1 MAKLDSNLQDDACID
16 ALLTMQQKH
25 VLLIGD
31 IMLDCYVDGVVSRI
45 SPEAPVPILNHS
57 VSHHVA
63 GGAAN
68 VAHNLATLGISVNLV
83 GLIGADQAGK
93 QLADA
98 LSTIPQ
104 LTSHCMTL
112 DDRPTTRKTRFRAQG
127 QQILRLDE
135 ETTSRLT
142 PEQEQ
147 ALLDIIEKQI
157 ATKPDIIILSDY
169 AKGCLSHQT
178 VASVTDMAAKADIA
192 VITDPKSADFTKY
205 AGSRLLTPN
214 LKELCAAA
222 GTRLEA
228 LDEIVMAANT
238 QIAAAQLDAI
248 LVTLG
253 SQGMLFVSK
262 DTTMHLP
269 ASAIDVFD
277 VSGAGDTVVALVAA
291 SQTSNNAWETSI
303 QLANLGAG
311 IVVGKSGTATVSP
324 GEILAH
330 LSSGNMVYDHDTLS
344 ELRNLRDS
352 WANNGLKIGFTNG
365 CFDLLHPGHIDSLK
379 RSAKLC
385 DKLIVAV
392 NSDRSVKAL
401 KGQNRPIQ
409 SESKRASILAKLPF
423 VDAVIVFDENTPK
436 TVIDALSPDIL
447 IKGGDYRAEEIV
459 GYETVTK
466 NGGTVEII
474 PLLEGHSTSRLA
486 DM

>member
-1 MAKLDSNLQDDACID
+1 MAKVDSNLQDDACID
-16 ALLTMQQKH
+16 ALLAMQQKH

-57 VSHHVA
+57 VSNHVA

-68 VAHNLATLGISVNLV
+68 VAHNLANLGMSVSLI

-93 QLADA
+93 QLADE
-98 LSTIPQ
+98 LNTIPQ
-104 LTSHCMTL
+104 LTSHCLTL

-135 ETTSRLT
+135 ETTSPLL
-142 PEQEQ
+142 PGQEQ

-169 AKGCLSHQT
+169 AKGCLSHRI
-178 VASVTDMAAKADIA
+178 VASVTDMAAKASIA

-205 AGSRLLTPN
+205 TGSRLLTPN
-214 LKELCAAA
+214 LKELCAAT
-222 GTRLEA
+222 GTRLES
-228 LDEIVMAANT
+228 LDEIVMAANS
-238 QIAAAQLDAI
+238 QIAAAQLDAM

-262 DTTMHLP
+262 NSTIHLP

-277 VSGAGDTVVALVAA
+277 VSGAGDTVVALIASSQAGAA
-291 SQTSNNAWETSI
+291 TWETSI
-303 QLANLGAG
+303 QLANLAAG

-330 LSSGNMVYDHDTLS
+330 LPSGNMVYGRDTLS
-344 ELRNLRDS
+344 QLCNLRNS
-352 WANNGLKIGFTNG
+352 WADDELKIGFTNG

-379 RSAKLC
+379 RSADLC

-392 NSDRSVKAL
+392 NSDKSVKAL

-423 VDAVIVFDENTPK
+423 VDAVILFDEDTPK
-436 TVIDALSPDIL
+436 TIIDALTPDIL
-447 IKGGDYRAEEIV
+447 VKGGDYRAEEVV

-486 DM
+486 GI